1 MNIKYN
7 VTEGKQLNVTVIS
20 SRPFTTNFIVHIN
33 TSVITATGKYKCM
46 ATRIVGSLI
55 VVADFNLSSSNV
67 LFDFSSGQETTF
79 TVNIIDDTI
88 YEPRNS
94 SFVITIVVPEAA
106 KLLGVTL
113 GENSTAT
120 ISIIDDDS

>member
-7 VTEGKQLNVTVIS
+7 VTEGKKLNVTVIS
-20 SRPFTTNFIVHIN
+20 SRSFTTNFIVHIN
-33 TSVITATGKYKCM
+33 SSVITATGKYKCM
-46 ATRIVGSLI
+46 ATGIVGLLI
-55 VVADFNLSSSNV
+55 IVADFNLPSSNV
-67 LFDFSSGQETTF
+67 LFDSSSGQETVF

-94 SFVITIVVPEAA
+94 SFVITIVIPESA
-106 KLLGVTL
+106 KPLGVTL

-120 ISIIDDDS
+120 ISIIDNDS